1 MARVLV
7 VDDAMFMRMTIRET
21 ATLLQERQEMAWRL

>member
-7 VDDAMFMRMTIRET
+7 VDDAMFMRMTIKKMLE
-21 ATLLQERQEMAWRL
+21 ANGHSVA